1 MIHHLYIQ
9 QSINVS
15 IRIILLKIAFIF
27 NILFPI
33 LYDGN
38 LSITNCHK
46 ENMFWNWISFS
57 FEKMKKKV
65 HWGQMSDYYPQLVLL
80 HYLYSIFYKNIERGV
95 ILIRKA

>member
-1 MIHHLYIQ
+1 MESTLPSKPFSHDMIHHLHIQ

-46 ENMFWNWISFS
+46 ENMFWNWILFS

-65 HWGQMSDYYPQLVLL
+65 HSGQMSDYYSQLVLL
-80 HYLYSIFYKNIERGV
+80 YYLYSTF
-95 ILIRKA
+95 